1 MVKRPHINKTY
12 FRLLGYL
19 WPFWQRA
26 IMLFVCSALFAALS
40 GVSLA
45 LIPPF
50 LHILFDQSAVE
61 VPAATAASE
70 HGIALPQSFE
80 HAKDAAV
87 RWVKGKLYEGRAI
100 VRLERFSIIFLLLML
115 AKNIFGY
122 LSTYMTISLEQ
133 AVLYRIRNDLYGK
146 TQVLPLSFFDK
157 QKTGHLISRITN
169 DVTNLRGVVVGSLAS
184 IIQNGL
190 MAIIA
195 LAIVFLTSWKLSLL
209 TLVLVPLNIA
219 LIGVI
224 SRKLRK
230 GSLRAQER
238 MADMTAVLQETI
250 SGVRVVKAF
259 GMEEF
264 EKKKFDFFNMK
275 YFKEYLKMRRYAEL
289 ASPTSET
296 LGTLATVVILW
307 YGGKLV
313 LRENLDPANL
323 MLFIGAMLWIISPI
337 KNLSKLNSVIQEGLA
352 SGDRVF
358 QVIDVASE
366 REDSG
371 DLQIETFDSEIV
383 YERVSFSYGND
394 VNVLDNVNFRITR
407 GEVVAIVGPS
417 GAGKSTIADLLPR
430 FYRPTA
436 GRILIDGKVIASVT
450 LTSLRSLMGIV
461 TQETILFNDT
471 IFDNIAYGME
481 GCPEED
487 VIRAAKAA
495 NAHDFIVAA
504 PKGYRTVIG
513 DRGTQLSGGQRQR
526 IAIARA
532 LLKNPQILI
541 LDEATSALDIESE
554 ALVQEA
560 IERLMKG
567 RTNLVIAHRLSTIRN
582 ADTIIVV
589 DEGKIQQIGSHEE
602 LIREEGIYR
611 KLYSLQIK
619 A

>member
-1 MVKRPHINKTY
+1 VKRPGVNKTY

-19 WPFWQRA
+19 WPLWQRA
-26 IMLFVCSALFAALS
+26 IMLFVCSALYAALS
-40 GVSLA
+40 GISLA

-50 LHILFDQSAVE
+50 LHILFDQGAVD
-61 VPAATAASE
+61 VPVATVASE
-70 HGIALPQSFE
+70 HGIALPQSLE
-80 HAKDAAV
+80 HAKTAGI
-87 RWVKGKLYEGRAI
+87 RWVKGRLYEGRAI
-100 VRLERFSIIFLLLML
+100 VRLERFCVIFLLLML
-115 AKNIFGY
+115 VKNIFAY
-122 LSTYMTISLEQ
+122 LSMYMTISLEQ
-133 AVLYRIRNDLYGK
+133 SVLYRIRNDLYGK
-146 TQVLPLSFFDK
+146 TQMLPLSFFDK

-169 DVTNLRGVVVGSLAS
+169 DVTNLRGVVVGSLSS
-184 IIQNGL
+184 IVQNGL

-195 LAIVFLTSWKLSLL
+195 LVIVFVTSWKLSLL
-209 TLVLVPLNIA
+209 TLVLVPLNIV
-219 LIGVI
+219 LIGII

-238 MADMTAVLQETI
+238 MADMTTVLQETI

-264 EKKKFDFFNMK
+264 EKKKFDFFNLK

-313 LRENLDPANL
+313 LNENLDPANL
-323 MLFIGAMLWIISPI
+323 MLFIGAMLWVISPI
-337 KNLSKLNSVIQEGLA
+337 KSLSKLNSVIQEGLA
-352 SGDRVF
+352 SGERVF
-358 QVIDVASE
+358 QVIDVTSE

-371 DLQIETFDSEIV
+371 AVEIDAFRGEIV
-383 YERVSFSYGND
+383 YENVTFSYGNG
-394 VNVLDNVNFRITR
+394 VGVLDDVNFRITH

-430 FYRPTA
+430 FYRPTS
-436 GRILIDGKVIASVT
+436 GRILIDGKDIASVT
-450 LTSLRSLMGIV
+450 LSSLRSLMGIV

-471 IFDNIAYGME
+471 IYDNIAYGME
-481 GCPEED
+481 DCPEED
-487 VIRAAKAA
+487 VVRAAKAA
-495 NAHDFIVAA
+495 NAHDFIIAT
-504 PKGYRTVIG
+504 PQGYRTVIG

-541 LDEATSALDIESE
+541 LDEATSSLDIESE

-560 IERLMKG
+560 IDRLMKG

-589 DEGKIQQIGSHEE
+589 DDGKIQQIGSHEE

-611 KLYSLQIK
+611 KLYHLQIK

>member
-1 MVKRPHINKTY
+1 MRRPRANRTY
-12 FRLLGYL
+12 VRLLADL
-19 WPFWQRA
+19 VPFWRRA
-26 IMLFVCSALFAALS
+26 ALLFVTSVIFAALS
-40 GVSLA
+40 GVQLG

-50 LHILFDQSAVE
+50 LHMLFGQREA
-61 VPAATAASE
+61 PAAAQSVSGAG
-70 HGIALPQSFE
+70 GIALSPAFE
-80 HAKDAAV
+80 HAKAIAV
-87 RWVKGKLYEGRAI
+87 ESARRLVYSGSPVG
-100 VRLERFSIIFLLLML
+100 RLERFCVIFFLLML
-115 AKNIFGY
+115 IKNIFGY
-122 LSTYMTISLEQ
+122 VSTYQTISLEQ
-133 AVLYRIRNDLYGK
+133 SVLYRVRNDLYGK
-146 TQVLPLSFFDK
+146 TQVLPLSFFDQ

-169 DVTNLRGVVVGSLAS
+169 DVTQLRGVVVGSLAS
-184 IIQNGL
+184 LVQNGL
-190 MAIIA
+190 MTLIAI
-195 LAIVFLTSWKLSLL
+195 AIVFLTAWKLALL
-209 TLVLVPLNIA
+209 TLILLPINVL

-230 GSLRAQER
+230 GSRRAQER

-264 EKKKFDFFNMK
+264 EKKKFDFFNLR
-275 YFKEYLKMRRYAEL
+275 YFLEYLKMRRFAEL

-296 LGTLATVVILW
+296 LGMLASVVIIW

-323 MLFIGAMLWIISPI
+323 ILFIGAMLWVITPI

-352 SGDRVF
+352 SGDRIF
-358 QVIDVASE
+358 QILDIASE
-366 REDSG
+366 GE
-371 DLQIETFDSEIV
+371 ETGRTEITEFLDEIV
-383 YERVSFSYGND
+383 YENVTFSYGND
-394 VNVLDNVNFRITR
+394 INVLNNMSFRIKR

-417 GAGKSTIADLLPR
+417 GAGKSTVADLLPR
-430 FYRPTA
+430 FRRPTR
-436 GRILIDGKVIASVT
+436 GRILIDGVDTALVT
-450 LTSLRSLMGIV
+450 IRSLRSLMGIV

-471 IFDNIAYGME
+471 IFNNIAYGME
-481 GCPEED
+481 NCPEEA

-504 PKGYRTVIG
+504 PHGYRTVIG

-541 LDEATSALDIESE
+541 LDEATSSLDIESE

-560 IERLMKG
+560 IDRLMKG
-567 RTNLVIAHRLSTIRN
+567 RTNFVIAHRLSTIRN
-582 ADTIIVV
+582 ADRIIVIE
-589 DEGKIQQIGSHEE
+589 DGTIRQTGTHEE

-611 KLYSLQIK
+611 KLYHLQIK